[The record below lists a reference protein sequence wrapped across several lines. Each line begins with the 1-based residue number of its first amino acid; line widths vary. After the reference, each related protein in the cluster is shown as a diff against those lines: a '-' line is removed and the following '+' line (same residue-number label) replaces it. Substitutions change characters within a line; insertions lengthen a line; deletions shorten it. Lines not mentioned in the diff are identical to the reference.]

1 MPRTSVTV
9 ERDGP
14 LAHVIYDRQ
23 GSLNAFDQDS
33 ILALTEIALSFHTN
47 LEIQAVVLS
56 GAPTVFSAGIDL
68 KDPGMWDIDSKT
80 DLEKREIFYRGVRL
94 CQAWEDMP
102 QVTVAAI
109 EGFAIGA
116 GCALALA
123 CDFRILDKNAFL
135 QVPEVKIGL
144 NLQWGALPRLI
155 TLVGPAKAKR
165 ICLLCEQLRADQ
177 ALEWGLVDGLAKTG
191 ETTKH
196 AEQWAQKTLEMP
208 APTVR
213 MVKEAINATAN
224 ALHKTS
230 AYADADQSQ
239 LSGAFTEAR
248 AARAAFIAKSK
259 S

>member
-1 MPRTSVTV
+1 MTTDSVTI
-9 ERDGP
+9 ERDGA
-14 LAHVIYDRQ
+14 LARVRFDRG
-23 GSLNAFDQDS
+23 GSLNAFDQDT
-33 ILALTEIALSFHTN
+33 ILALTHIAQSLQNDLSIH
-47 LEIQAVVLS
+47 AVVLT
-56 GAPTVFSAGIDL
+56 GAADVFAAGIDL
-68 KDPGMWDIDSKT
+68 KDGRMWQQDGMS

-102 QVTVAAI
+102 QVTVVAM

-123 CDFRILDKNAFL
+123 CDFRVLAENAFL

-165 ICLLCEQLRADQ
+165 ICLLCERLPADD
-177 ALEWGLVDGLAKTG
+177 ALSWGLVDDVAPAGQTQAR
-191 ETTKH
+191 
-196 AEQWAQKTLEMP
+196 AEEWARKTLEMP

-213 MVKEAINATAN
+213 MVKEGINATAN
-224 ALHKTS
+224 ALHRAT
-230 AYADADQSQ
+230 AFADADQSQ
-239 LSGAFTEAR
+239 LSGAFVEAV
-248 AARAAFIAKSK
+248 AAREAFANKSK